1 MLPRQLCVPDLD
13 PVIPII
19 ICNNDNYYNIIIDR
33 LVQCTLRLYL
43 LKVNEDDPEGKFKS
57 SVPIIPSGA
66 QCIQSQTYP
75 KIITSPRLS
84 VTLPGKDRGGNKIR
98 PE

>member
-33 LVQCTLRLYL
+33 LVQSTLRLYL
-43 LKVNEDDPEGKFKS
+43 LKVNEDDPEGKFNSLNATAKLRH
-57 SVPIIPSGA
+57 
-66 QCIQSQTYP
+66 C
-75 KIITSPRLS
+75 
-84 VTLPGKDRGGNKIR
+84 
-98 PE
+98 